1 MPDAAPTARPLRSD
15 ARLNRDKLIGVAAEL
30 FASVGVDVPLETV
43 AKQAGV
49 GIGTLYRHFP
59 TRDALVEAAYR
70 QEVDRLCAAAPE
82 LLAAH
87 PPDLALEAWM
97 RRFVTYAATKRG
109 LSSALQSIAASNSTL
124 YTQTRERLVAALAT
138 LLNAAIAAGSVRA
151 DMAPEDIWQ
160 AMSGVW
166 LIPASDEWATRAQR
180 LLLLLMDG
188 LRFGARAGR

>member
-1 MPDAAPTARPLRSD
+1 MSDAPSTTRPLRSD

-30 FASVGVDVPLETV
+30 FASIGVDVPLETV

-82 LLAAH
+82 LSLAAH
-87 PPDLALEAWM
+87 PPDVALEAWM

-151 DMAPEDIWQ
+151 DMAP
-160 AMSGVW
+160 
-166 LIPASDEWATRAQR
+166 
-180 LLLLLMDG
+180 
-188 LRFGARAGR
+188 